1 MAETSAELSAYTSGA
16 GDSLRGWK
24 LFGITTADRPE
35 RAAHLVDELERT
47 GLPAHL
53 HVSTRPT
60 DPGGFAS
67 TGVRGCFE
75 SHLACLRLA
84 RDEQVKVAV
93 MVEDDAVVTR
103 RIRSL
108 LPAIEDELSDQ
119 DWTMVYLGYLGS
131 QSPVSHR
138 PLRPISPHIAAAEG
152 WEVHGAH
159 LLAFK
164 GSALDI
170 VIKNLEERLL
180 PGGHRI
186 PVDGAFNEFRRDMGE
201 ETLLCMPNLARQGPS
216 PSGITETG
224 GVKQRLLEAA
234 VVRRVMFGLKRSWWD
249 AVTFTPSPL
258 TYALWNSRAKLRST
272 RATDNA

>member
-1 MAETSAELSAYTSGA
+1 MAETSGEMSADSSRVRG
-16 GDSLRGWK
+16 SLRGWK

-35 RAAHLVDELERT
+35 RAAHLVEELERT

-53 HVSTRPT
+53 HVSTRPP

-103 RIRSL
+103 RIGRL
-108 LPAIEDELSDQ
+108 LPAIDEELAEH

-131 QSPVSHR
+131 QSPVSHE
-138 PLRPISPHIAAAEG
+138 PLRRISPHIAAAEN

-159 LLAFK
+159 FLAFK
-164 GSALDI
+164 GTVLDV

-186 PVDGAFNEFRRDMGE
+186 PVDGAFNEFRRDEGE
-201 ETLLCMPNLARQGPS
+201 ETLVCVPNLARQGPS

-224 GVKQRLLEAA
+224 GIKQRLLEAA
-234 VVRRVMFGLKRSWWD
+234 VVRRAMFGLKRSWWD
-249 AVTFTPSPL
+249 AVTFAPSPL
-258 TYALWNSRAKLRST
+258 TYALWNSRAKLRSI
-272 RATDNA
+272 RANRNA